1 MDDIIV
7 DDKRVTDGELL
18 IGLEACEA
26 QGIDCKI
33 DTHNRECVAMQIRTI
48 LPVSL
53 DDHVRLVLAKGVMQ
67 AANIGNRIRVRKSC
81 LKVWFPRGT
90 ACKPGIDIVK
100 SCTTPCKPPRR
111 PPQLGAALLS
121 SIAPLPT
128 AERERCQA
136 LLDAVINDSKEHQ
149 MKSIK
154 EHAWGLDS
162 DDKPTGDA
170 VIVAVRPNDD
180 AKTHVDPR
188 EGFQWK

>member
-1 MDDIIV
+1 MLESVVSQGHCLQAGHRHRQIV
-7 DDKRVTDGELL
+7 HNAVQTTQTD
-18 IGLEACEA
+18 A
-26 QGIDCKI
+26 
-33 DTHNRECVAMQIRTI
+33 TI
-48 LPVSL
+48 
-53 DDHVRLVLAKGVMQ
+53 
-67 AANIGNRIRVRKSC
+67 
-81 LKVWFPRGT
+81 
-90 ACKPGIDIVK
+90 
-100 SCTTPCKPPRR
+100 
-111 PPQLGAALLS
+111 GAALLS
-121 SIAPLPT
+121 GIAPLPT

-180 AKTHVDPR
+180 AKTHVDPW